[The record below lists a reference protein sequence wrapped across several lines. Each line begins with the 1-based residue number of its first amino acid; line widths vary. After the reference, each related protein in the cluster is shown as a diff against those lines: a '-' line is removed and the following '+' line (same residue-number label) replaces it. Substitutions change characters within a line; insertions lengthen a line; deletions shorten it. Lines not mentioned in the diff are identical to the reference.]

1 MRLEIL
7 GQLTVWRGQERITP
21 NGPQQRALLAVLLA
35 ANQEPVPVGRLTRV
49 IWTDGGSPS
58 AAALKMTVSR
68 LRRWCERHGPI
79 CGVERIGSAYR
90 MALNG
95 ASLDSTALLSRLAAA
110 EDLPEGS
117 VGRRDMTLAALARCR
132 GPVLADLPET
142 VRADP
147 AVTEL
152 ARAHARAV
160 HWLTEDCLATGR
172 PEIALPHLEL
182 VRLDRPDDER
192 IAADL
197 ALALA
202 ASGRRA
208 QGLAILDNLTRRLAE
223 ELGVSPGPLVGAAR
237 LRILGAAVA
246 DRTPAPPSPAPAPP
260 APTAADPPAPS
271 APPAQLPM
279 DVHGFTGREV
289 ELDRLDALLEHTGR
303 LPGTVLISALSGTA
317 GVGKTALAVHWAHR
331 NRHWFPDGQLYV
343 NLHGYDHDRPMA
355 AADALSRFL
364 TALGVPGPEVAAD
377 EDELATRFRSEIADR
392 RMLVVLDN
400 AATVE
405 QVRPLLPGTGS
416 CAVLVTSRDSLSG
429 LVALHGADRLELD
442 LLPLGDAV
450 ALLRGL
456 IGERAD
462 TDPDA
467 TTALATH
474 CARLPLALRVAAE
487 LAASRDSV
495 PLPVLVKELADQQRR
510 LDLLDAAEDPRA
522 AIATVFSWSVRQLPP
537 GVARAFRLLGL
548 HPGPDADAYAVAA
561 LAGTGLDEARR
572 SLTLMTR
579 AHLTHRTG
587 PDRYGMHDLLRS
599 YAAQLAAAED
609 SAEDIRAARH
619 RLFDHYLATA
629 AAATGRLYPA
639 EANRRPSIPV
649 IATPAPVLDDPD
661 AARAWLDAERPT
673 LTAVAAQTA
682 AIGWPDH
689 AVRLSAVLFRYL
701 LDGGGHYLDALVVHG
716 RAHAAAQATGDRVG
730 QARALTALGGINMQM
745 GRHDPAAEHLERA
758 VALFRLTTDRIGEAR
773 ALNVLGTLRQ
783 RLGDP
788 AATAHHERALA
799 VYRRAGDEIGE
810 AQTLVNLGIGEKRL
824 GRYDRAADR
833 QSRALDILRR
843 LGDRNGEAYAL
854 ANLGDVETMRGGY
867 DEAHD
872 HHTRALALFRQLGNR
887 VGEAWA
893 LDSLGTI
900 YTRLGRT
907 GPATEHHGQALA
919 VFDEVGDRDGKP
931 WALNGLGEAA
941 HTAGR
946 PAEAATHHAAAL
958 AASTETCARDQQARA
973 HSGLGRV
980 TQALGDRARARRHYE
995 TAAALYSDL
1004 GMPDADRVLASLVEL
1019 SAPKDG

>member
-7 GQLTVWRGQERITP
+7 GQLAVWHGQERITP

-35 ANQEPVPVGRLTRV
+35 ANPEPVPVGRLTRV
-49 IWTDGGSPS
+49 IWTDAGSPTS
-58 AAALKMTVSR
+58 AALKMTVSR
-68 LRRWCERHGPI
+68 LRRWCERYGPV
-79 CGVERIGSAYR
+79 CGVERVGSAYR
-90 MALNG
+90 LALNG
-95 ASLDSTALLSRLAAA
+95 ATLDSAALLSRLAAA
-110 EDLPEGS
+110 GDLPEGS

-160 HWLTEDCLATGR
+160 HWLTADCLATGR

-208 QGLAILDNLTRRLAE
+208 QGLAILDDLTRRLAE
-223 ELGVSPGPLVGAAR
+223 DLGVSPGPLVGAAR
-237 LRILGAAVA
+237 LRILNDELA
-246 DRTPAPPSPAPAPP
+246 DRTPAAMIPPAPAEP
-260 APTAADPPAPS
+260 APTAAGPPTAC

-279 DVHGFTGREV
+279 DVHGFTGRDV
-289 ELDRLDALLEHTGR
+289 ELDQLDTLLEHTGR
-303 LPGTVLISALSGTA
+303 QPGTVRICAVSGTA

-331 NRHWFPDGQLYV
+331 NRRRFPDGQLYV
-343 NLHGYDHDRPMA
+343 NLHGYDRDRPMT

-377 EDELATRFRSEIADR
+377 VDELATRFRSEIADR

-416 CAVLVTSRDSLSG
+416 CTVLVTSRDSLSG

-442 LLPLGDAV
+442 LLPPADAG

-462 TDPDA
+462 ADPDA
-467 TTALATH
+467 TSALATH

-487 LAASRDSV
+487 LAASRDAV
-495 PLPVLVKELADQQRR
+495 PLAVLVKELADQQR
-510 LDLLDAAEDPRA
+510 LDLLDAAQDPCA

-572 SLTLMTR
+572 GLNLLTR

-587 PDRYGMHDLLRS
+587 SDRYGMHDLLRS
-599 YAAQLAAAED
+599 YAAQLAAAEE
-609 SAEDIRAARH
+609 SSEDIRAARL
-619 RLFDHYLATA
+619 RLFDFYLASA
-629 AAATGRLYPA
+629 AAATQRLYPA
-639 EANRRPSIPV
+639 EANRRPSIPA
-649 IATPAPVLDDPD
+649 IATPTVAVDDPD

-673 LTAVAAQTA
+673 LAAVAAQA
-682 AIGWPDH
+682 AATDRPDH

-716 RAHAAAQATGDRVG
+716 RAHAAAQITQDRIG
-730 QARALTALGGINMQM
+730 QARALTALGGIHMQM
-745 GRHDPAAEHLERA
+745 GRHDAAAPHLERA
-758 VALFRLTTDRIGEAR
+758 VVLFRLTTDRIGEAR
-773 ALNVLGTLRQ
+773 ALNVLGILRQ

-788 AATAHHERALA
+788 AAAAHHERALA
-799 VYRRAGDEIGE
+799 VYRRARDGVGE
-810 AQTLVNLGIGEKRL
+810 AQTLVNLGIWEKRL
-824 GRYDRAADR
+824 GHYDRAAER
-833 QSRALDILRR
+833 QNRALGILRR

-854 ANLGDVETMRGGY
+854 ANLGDVETLRGGY
-867 DEAHD
+867 DEAHA

-907 GPATEHHGQALA
+907 GPATAHHRQALA
-919 VFDEVGDRDGKP
+919 VFDEVGDRDGTP

-958 AASTETCARDQQARA
+958 AAATETRARDQQARA
-973 HSGLGRV
+973 HRGLGR
-980 TQALGDRARARRHYE
+980 ADHARGDRVRARQHYE
-995 TAAALYSDL
+995 RAATLYRDL
-1004 GMPDADRVLASLVEL
+1004 GMPDADRVVASLVEL
-1019 SAPKDG
+1019 DA